1 MHKVSQMINIGY
13 GNFMNAEKVVAVVS
27 NDAAPVKRMIQIAK
41 EQDRIIDATH
51 GKKTKSVI
59 VTESHHIVLS
69 ALLPETLQSRFEHN
83 KNGLQ

>member
-1 MHKVSQMINIGY
+1 MTQMISIGY
-13 GNFMNAEKVVAVVS
+13 GNFVNAEKVVAVVS
-27 NDAAPVKRMIQIAK
+27 NDAAPVKRMIQTAK
-41 EQDRIIDATH
+41 EQERIIDATH

-59 VTESHHIVLS
+59 VTESNHIILS

>member
-1 MHKVSQMINIGY
+1 MTQMISIGY

-27 NDAAPVKRMIQIAK
+27 NDAAPVKRMIQTAK
-41 EQDRIIDATH
+41 EQERIIDATH

-59 VTESHHIVLS
+59 VTESNHIILS

>member
-1 MHKVSQMINIGY
+1 MTQMISIGY

-27 NDAAPVKRMIQIAK
+27 NDAAPVKRMIQTAK

-59 VTESHHIVLS
+59 VTESNHIVLS

-83 KNGLQ
+83 KNGL

>member
-1 MHKVSQMINIGY
+1 MTQMISIGY

-27 NDAAPVKRMIQIAK
+27 NDAAPVKRMIQTAK

-59 VTESHHIVLS
+59 VTESNHIVLS

>member
-1 MHKVSQMINIGY
+1 MYKVTQMISIGY

-27 NDAAPVKRMIQIAK
+27 NDAAPVKRMIQTAK

-59 VTESHHIVLS
+59 VTESNHIVLS

-83 KNGLQ
+83 KNGL

>member
-1 MHKVSQMINIGY
+1 MSQMINIGY

>member
-1 MHKVSQMINIGY
+1 MTQMISIGY

-27 NDAAPVKRMIQIAK
+27 NDAAPVKRMIQTAK
-41 EQDRIIDATH
+41 EQERIIDATH

-59 VTESHHIVLS
+59 VTESDHIVLS

-83 KNGLQ
+83 KSGLS

>member
-1 MHKVSQMINIGY
+1 MTQMISIGY

-27 NDAAPVKRMIQIAK
+27 NDAAPVKRMIQTAK
-41 EQDRIIDATH
+41 EQERIIDATH

-59 VTESHHIVLS
+59 VTESNHIVLS